1 MLSIPATSAA
11 SERNWSTFGFI
22 HNKLHNRM
30 LNQRVEK
37 CVYLYWNM
45 KILRGIKEKTETNI
59 VNELDNIVEIEEND
73 LKFRND
79 NSFDNF
85 FFEKEDFNISDLNS
99 DDNINDI
106 SDIKY
111 NNSDMNE

>member
-1 MLSIPATSAA
+1 
-11 SERNWSTFGFI
+11 
-22 HNKLHNRM
+22 M

-85 FFEKEDFNISDLNS
+85 FFEEKDFNMNDLNS

-106 SDIKY
+106 NDIEY
-111 NNSDMNE
+111 NNSNMNE

>member
-1 MLSIPATSAA
+1 
-11 SERNWSTFGFI
+11 
-22 HNKLHNRM
+22 M

-37 CVYLYWNM
+37 CVYFYQNI
-45 KILRGIKEKTETNI
+45 KILREIKEKTETNI
-59 VNELDNIVEIEEND
+59 VNELDNIVKIEENG
-73 LKFRND
+73 LKFRNN

-85 FFEKEDFNISDLNS
+85 FFEEEDFNMSDLNS

-106 SDIKY
+106 SDIEH

>member
-1 MLSIPATSAA
+1 MCLSLLKY
-11 SERNWSTFGFI
+11 EN
-22 HNKLHNRM
+22 
-30 LNQRVEK
+30 
-37 CVYLYWNM
+37 
-45 KILRGIKEKTETNI
+45 LRGIKEKTETNI
-59 VNELDNIVEIEEND
+59 VNELDNIVKIEKND

-85 FFEKEDFNISDLNS
+85 FFKEKDFNMSDLNS